1 MTKSVRTVI
10 VAVVA
15 MAVVYILTADSAS
28 AQCVMCR
35 ASLAGNSSFVK
46 NLNIGV
52 AVLLAPPVGMFCAFF
67 FIAFRNRK

>member
-1 MTKSVRTVI
+1 MKTIIRT
-10 VAVVA
+10 AVVA
-15 MAVVYILTADSAS
+15 IALAVVYLWLSDSTF

-35 ASLAGNSSFVK
+35 ASLAGNSSFVR

-52 AVLLAPPVGMFCAFF
+52 VVLLAPPVGLFCAFF

>member
-1 MTKSVRTVI
+1 MRKFFPRVL
-10 VAVVA
+10 VVA
-15 MAVVYILTADSAS
+15 IALAAVYLLTADSAF

-52 AVLLAPPVGMFCAFF
+52 AVLLVPPVGLFCAFF

>member
-1 MTKSVRTVI
+1 MKTIIRTAF
-10 VAVVA
+10 VAIA
-15 MAVVYILTADSAS
+15 LAAVCLVLADSAF

-35 ASLAGNSSFVK
+35 ASLAGNSSFAR

-52 AVLLAPPVGMFCAFF
+52 LVLLAPPVGIFCAFF